1 MDTEIIKKGMDM
13 TENMGKFLAPLIQGS
28 LAQVTGMVEDKLRYT
43 RWKRQIRFMECA
55 NKKLQELGIT
65 EIEKPLPLK
74 YAIPLAEG
82 ATLEEDDELQ
92 DLWIN
97 LLINSVANK
106 KVEMKRVYMDI
117 LERIS
122 PLEAAIIQKVYTF
135 PFEENRHISL
145 ATGCLPEFVYVYE
158 RNEKQDNKILDL
170 KNKDVELALMNLS
183 RIGCISPTKSIGG
196 GELFAVINMTLLGYK
211 LHEACTL

>member
-1 MDTEIIKKGMDM
+1 MDKEIIKKGMDM
-13 TENMGKFLAPLIQGS
+13 TEKVGRFLAPLIQGS
-28 LAQVTGMVEDKLRYT
+28 LEQVTGMVEDKLRYV
-43 RWKRQIRFMECA
+43 RWKRQIRFVECIE
-55 NKKLQELGIT
+55 KKLCELGMP

-74 YAIPLAEG
+74 YVTPLIEG
-82 ATLEEDDELQ
+82 VILEEDDELQ

-97 LLINSVANK
+97 LLINSVTNK

-122 PLEAAIIQKVYTF
+122 PLEAKIIQKVYTF

-145 ATGCLPEFVYVYE
+145 ATDCLPEYVYVYE
-158 RNEKQDNKILDL
+158 RDEKQGNKIFDL

-183 RIGCISPTKSIGG
+183 SIGCISPTKSIGG